1 MDEPETTRPALHR
14 RVLSELG
21 ILALIKSPFD
31 VKLLCLQRFTRLF
44 AYGASTLILVAYL
57 RELGHSRARSGLFM
71 TLTLIGDVLLSFLL
85 TLVADSVGRKAIL
98 SLGAVLMAGSGVVF
112 ATASNYWI
120 LLAAAVVGVISP
132 AGNEIGPFRA
142 IEESVVAHLTLAEE
156 RSDVYAWYNLIG
168 SAGAA
173 LGMMACGWAVDG
185 VMSKWGWTFIQAYR
199 ATFAAYAAFGL
210 VKLLFT
216 LCLSSKVEA
225 ESKKRPASG
234 EADERTALLDAEN
247 GATTAARAKKSFV
260 RSLLPDISAE
270 SRRVTVML
278 CMLFALDSFGSG
290 LAPMS
295 WVTYYFRTRF
305 DLDEGKLGSIFFTTN
320 IIAGI
325 SVIVASSISKRLGNV
340 KTMVFT
346 HLPSAVFLAL
356 IPLPSNPKLAVTF
369 LVLRSCMQSMDSAPK
384 SAFLSTILLPEER
397 TSVMGAVNVVKTTAQ
412 SLGPLIT
419 GLLAGN
425 GLFWV
430 SFVCAGSFKATY
442 DLGLLAVFKGYE
454 RRQS

>member
-1 MDEPETTRPALHR
+1 MDELETARPALHR

-21 ILALIKSPFD
+21 ILALLKSPFD

-98 SLGAVLMAGSGVVF
+98 SLGALLMAGSGVVF

-142 IEESVVAHLTLAEE
+142 IEESVLAHLTLAEE

-199 ATFAAYAAFGL
+199 ATFAAYAALGL

-247 GATTAARAKKSFV
+247 GATTTARAKKSFV

-270 SRRVTVML
+270 SRRVTVIL

-290 LAPMS
+290 LAPM
-295 WVTYYFRTRF
+295 
-305 DLDEGKLGSIFFTTN
+305 
-320 IIAGI
+320 
-325 SVIVASSISKRLGNV
+325 
-340 KTMVFT
+340 
-346 HLPSAVFLAL
+346 
-356 IPLPSNPKLAVTF
+356 
-369 LVLRSCMQSMDSAPK
+369 
-384 SAFLSTILLPEER
+384 
-397 TSVMGAVNVVKTTAQ
+397 
-412 SLGPLIT
+412 
-419 GLLAGN
+419 
-425 GLFWV
+425 
-430 SFVCAGSFKATY
+430 
-442 DLGLLAVFKGYE
+442 
-454 RRQS
+454 